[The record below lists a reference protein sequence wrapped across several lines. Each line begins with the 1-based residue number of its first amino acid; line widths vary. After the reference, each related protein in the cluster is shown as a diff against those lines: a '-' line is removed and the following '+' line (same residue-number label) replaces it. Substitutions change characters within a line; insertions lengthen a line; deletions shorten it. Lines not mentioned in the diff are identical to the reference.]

1 MGTPEL
7 ASWVSTQAGWDGS
20 PLELTGAGSP
30 PAARQTPCLLCNPLH
45 EALALLP
52 SPCGQRGWIHPAQL
66 ILGAIG
72 GPQNQTDSG
81 SCWTAPL
88 GPLPGGAACQAG
100 SSAQRG
106 REEGGF
112 SLQWGSAS
120 PCASQDGQPLSS
132 EARKPVGM
140 DALTGLKR
148 KAQKRVRRREKS
160 GRSRSSRLGGEHVS
174 QLLPPILTLRQGA
187 LPALGSFPSPSE
199 TRFPPSSLQALLP
212 ILRIPSLPALPAPTV
227 PQPRSRA
234 HAPLPAGWH
243 WAAAGRAGARCW
255 HAGLEM
261 LAHVRPVVQTGSG
274 TCRNPRASPQ
284 ALPPLRRTPPHRRPL
299 PQKACRVPGV
309 KGVAG
314 WLAVPEPRRMA
325 LAAAGS

>member
-1 MGTPEL
+1 M
-7 ASWVSTQAGWDGS
+7 STQAGWDGS

-30 PAARQTPCLLCNPLH
+30 PAAWQTPCLLCNPLH

-66 ILGAIG
+66 ILGAIE

-100 SSAQRG
+100 SSAQKG

-132 EARKPVGM
+132 EVRKPVGM

-187 LPALGSFPSPSE
+187 LPTLGSYPSPSE

-212 ILRIPSLPALPAPTV
+212 ILRIPSLPFPPCLRPQCPSHAAVPTLPYLLAGTGQLQAGQV
-227 PQPRSRA
+227 P
-234 HAPLPAGWH
+234 
-243 WAAAGRAGARCW
+243 AAGTPGWRCW
-255 HAGLEM
+255 HTCGRLCKQAPARAGTPARRRKLCHRFAAPRRTAGLSPKKPVGSRGLKGWPVGWQSLSQEGWRWLQQGAEM
-261 LAHVRPVVQTGSG
+261 P
-274 TCRNPRASPQ
+274 NPF
-284 ALPPLRRTPPHRRPL
+284 
-299 PQKACRVPGV
+299 
-309 KGVAG
+309 
-314 WLAVPEPRRMA
+314 
-325 LAAAGS
+325 